1 MHSGF
6 LTQQALYAPFSPCEF
21 ILNSFTH
28 FRTALPV
35 LAAVQ
40 TAMSTYKTNTV
51 TTVGHSLGAAISLL
65 DAVYLKLH
73 LPASTVI
80 QFYGYGLPRVG
91 NPAFTAY
98 VDGSGIK
105 VTHINN
111 EKDIGADVPLCS

>member
-6 LTQQALYAPFSPCEF
+6 LTQQALYAPFSSCECV
-21 ILNSFTH
+21 LDSFTH
-28 FRTALPV
+28 LRTALPV

-40 TAMSTYKTNTV
+40 TVMSTYQTKTV

-73 LPASTVI
+73 LPASTVV

-91 NPAFTAY
+91 NPAFASY

-111 EKDIGADVPLCS
+111 EKDIGAGVPPCS